1 MLLGA
6 ELADTLEVEVGD
18 KVVLMAQGK
27 DEVVNRLFRVRGLV
41 RTGVAEVDGFMALT
55 TLDAAASALEQP
67 EAATM
72 VTVHVDEP
80 ETVPAFERPSEA
92 PSRTAV
98 EVLPWQRP
106 AGSPRVHQ
114 KLDQQSQRSM
124 FFVMGIIVAMS
135 VLNTVLMSVM
145 ERVKEFSVMLALG
158 TRPSQVFR
166 VILLEGV
173 LLGLFAT
180 LLGAALGTLAII
192 PTIEYGIDYGAMMG
206 ENVEVAGVTMDSQ
219 VHAAWHGSGM
229 LGFCIAAWLMTV
241 LASIWL
247 RGGPPVSL
255 PSKRCATS
263 EPFPMPQVEGFAHR
277 HRPRPEADLP
287 AGQPR
292 STPFAGWSRHRGRGV
307 HGTDGAI
314 GLGDHAAEQIGALD
328 TPTAGSVQIDGREL
342 AGMDKAQLSQAPAR
356 PHRLRVPVLP
366 PDPGP
371 HGLRERRVRTRD
383 TRCSGSRTTAAGPRH
398 PEGRRARDGEPT
410 ALELSGGQQQRV
422 AVARAIVGE
431 PALVLADEPT
441 AMWTPGPETS

>member
-1 MLLGA
+1 MTGLVKIAARNLRRNLRRTLITACAIAGGLALMVWTDALSQGAYSALIRRGVSELAGHVVVQAEGYQEDPEMHLLVQDRGGIEDQIRSLAPDARVTSRILVQGLLQSTRNTSGVALVGIDPERETTVSKWHTKLVEDGDEPSAWLKPDDHRGVLLGA

-80 ETVPAFERPSEA
+80 ETVPALRASIGSALSGQP
-92 PSRTAV
+92 V
-98 EVLPWQRP
+98 EVLPWQEALP
-106 AGSPRVHQ
+106 EVHEFT
-114 KLDQQSQRSM
+114 KLDRQSQRSM
-124 FFVMGIIVAMS
+124 FFVMGIIVAMG

-145 ERVKEFSVMLALG
+145 ERVKEFGVMLALG
-158 TRPSQVFR
+158 TRPSQVFQ

-241 LASIWL
+241 LASIWPAWRASRL
-247 RGGPPVSL
+247 APVE
-255 PSKRCATS
+255 A
-263 EPFPMPQVEGFAHR
+263 MR
-277 HRPRPEADLP
+277 H
-287 AGQPR
+287 
-292 STPFAGWSRHRGRGV
+292 V
-307 HGTDGAI
+307 
-314 GLGDHAAEQIGALD
+314 
-328 TPTAGSVQIDGREL
+328 
-342 AGMDKAQLSQAPAR
+342 
-356 PHRLRVPVLP
+356 
-366 PDPGP
+366 
-371 HGLRERRVRTRD
+371 
-383 TRCSGSRTTAAGPRH
+383 
-398 PEGRRARDGEPT
+398 
-410 ALELSGGQQQRV
+410 
-422 AVARAIVGE
+422 
-431 PALVLADEPT
+431 
-441 AMWTPGPETS
+441 

>member
-1 MLLGA
+1 MHLLVQDRGAIEDQIRSLAPDARVTSRILVQGLLQSTRNTSGVALVGIDPERETAVSKWHTKLVEDGDEPGTWLKPDDHRGVLLGA

-80 ETVPAFERPSEA
+80 ETVPAL
-92 PSRTAV
+92 RTAIGSALSGQPV
-98 EVLPWQRP
+98 EVLPWQEALP
-106 AGSPRVHQ
+106 EVHEFT
-114 KLDQQSQRSM
+114 KLDRQSQRSM
-124 FFVMGIIVAMS
+124 FFVMGIIVAMG

-145 ERVKEFSVMLALG
+145 ERVKEFGVMLALG
-158 TRPSQVFR
+158 TRPSQVFQ

-241 LASIWL
+241 LASIWPAWRASRL
-247 RGGPPVSL
+247 APVE
-255 PSKRCATS
+255 A
-263 EPFPMPQVEGFAHR
+263 MR
-277 HRPRPEADLP
+277 H
-287 AGQPR
+287 
-292 STPFAGWSRHRGRGV
+292 V
-307 HGTDGAI
+307 
-314 GLGDHAAEQIGALD
+314 
-328 TPTAGSVQIDGREL
+328 
-342 AGMDKAQLSQAPAR
+342 
-356 PHRLRVPVLP
+356 
-366 PDPGP
+366 
-371 HGLRERRVRTRD
+371 
-383 TRCSGSRTTAAGPRH
+383 
-398 PEGRRARDGEPT
+398 
-410 ALELSGGQQQRV
+410 
-422 AVARAIVGE
+422 
-431 PALVLADEPT
+431 
-441 AMWTPGPETS
+441 